1 MAISVERF
9 FNIRAAYAPSFSPD
23 GGRVAFIATITGV
36 PQAWALP
43 AQGGWPDPITFG
55 ANRVMTVNWGPV
67 GEHLVFARDVGGN
80 ECAQLFVVNADGSG
94 ERQLTHDPG
103 AMHLFGAWSLDGQ
116 TIYYTANRRN
126 RSRYD
131 VYALELATGADQLL
145 WQNEQSG
152 YLLAGAVAPRS
163 QPARLLLS
171 LARSSTDNDLYE
183 LTLSEPATL
192 RHLTPHAGEARYLSP
207 AYAADGQGV
216 YCATDQDRDLAAVV
230 YLSLADLSQQ
240 VIAEPAAEV
249 EELAA
254 SADGRWLA
262 WAENV
267 DGAHTLQALALDHH
281 LQFGAALPAGI
292 VYPPPADL
300 VLPALA
306 FSPAGPVLAFGFST
320 PTRTVDVW
328 TWSLETD
335 TTAALTHS
343 SHAGIPAAALTEPS
357 LIHYPTFDGRQ
368 IPAWFYR
375 AGGGVA
381 QQPQPRRRPVV
392 VFVHGGPEGQT
403 QAMLYPV
410 IQYLT
415 HRGYHVLAPNVRGSS
430 GYGKAYLNLDNVE
443 KRLDSVA
450 DLAYAAHWL
459 RAQPEVD
466 GRRIA
471 VYGGSYGGF
480 MVLAAITRYPE
491 LWAAAVDIVG
501 IANFVTFLENT
512 GAYRRAIREAE
523 YGSLARDRALLTELS
538 PIHQADR
545 IVAPLFVIHGR
556 NDPRVP
562 LEEAEQVVAA
572 LRKRNVPVELAVYA
586 DEGHGLVKLANKLDA
601 FPRVAAF
608 LDEHLMDD

>member
-1 MAISVERF
+1 MIPVERF
-9 FNIRAAYAPSFSPD
+9 FNIRAAYGPSYAPD

-36 PQAWALP
+36 PQVWVMAAE
-43 AQGGWPDPITFG
+43 GGWPDPVTFG
-55 ANRVMTVNWGPV
+55 ADRVMTVNWSPV
-67 GEHLVFARDVGGN
+67 GEQLVFARDVGGN
-80 ECAQLFVVNADGSG
+80 ECAQLFLVNADGSD
-94 ERQLTHDPG
+94 ERRLTHDLG
-103 AMHLFGAWSLDGQ
+103 AMHLFGAWAPDGQ
-116 TIYYTANRRN
+116 TIYYTANQRD

-131 VYALELATGADQLL
+131 VYALDLATGAERLL
-145 WQNEQSG
+145 WANDQTG
-152 YLLAGAVAPRS
+152 YLLASQVAPHS
-163 QPARLLLS
+163 LPARLLLS
-171 LARSSTDNDLYE
+171 LARSSMDNDLYE
-183 LTLSEPATL
+183 LTLDETPSL
-192 RHLTPHAGEARYLSP
+192 RHLTPHTGEARFLSP
-207 AYAADGQGV
+207 AYSADGRGV
-216 YCATDQDRDLAAVV
+216 FCATDQDRDLAAVV
-230 YLSLADLSQQ
+230 YLSTHDQGQ
-240 VIAEPAAEV
+240 VVIAEPAAEV
-249 EELAA
+249 EEVAA

-267 DGAHTLQALALDHH
+267 DGRHTLHALD
-281 LQFGAALPAGI
+281 LEERGRRSAALPAG
-292 VYPPPADL
+292 VLGTPPADL
-300 VLPALA
+300 VLPALT
-306 FSPAGPVLAFGFST
+306 FSPAGPVVGFGFST
-320 PTRTVDVW
+320 PTRTSDVW
-328 TWSLETD
+328 AWNAATNTV
-335 TTAALTHS
+335 AALTHS
-343 SHAGIPAAALTEPS
+343 SHAGIPASALTEPD
-357 LIHYPTFDGRQ
+357 LVHYPTFDGRQ

-375 AGGGVA
+375 AGRPGE
-381 QQPQPRRRPVV
+381 RRPVV

-443 KRLDSVA
+443 KRPDSVA
-450 DLAYAAHWL
+450 DLAHAALWL
-459 RAQPEVD
+459 RTQPEVD
-466 GRRIA
+466 GNRIA

-523 YGSLARDRALLTELS
+523 YGSLARDRELLTALS
-538 PIHQADR
+538 PIHQAER
-545 IVAPLFVIHGR
+545 ITAPLFVIHGR

-572 LRKRNVPVELAVYA
+572 LRRRNVPVELAVYA